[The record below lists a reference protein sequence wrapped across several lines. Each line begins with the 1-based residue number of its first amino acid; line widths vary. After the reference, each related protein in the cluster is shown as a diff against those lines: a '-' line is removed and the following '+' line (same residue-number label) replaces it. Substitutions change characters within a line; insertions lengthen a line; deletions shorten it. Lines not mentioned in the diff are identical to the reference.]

1 MKRGELEEI
10 GRHLQ
15 SRDRKEAVAPRN
27 FANSSLACPGVRASS
42 ARLGGLKPAP
52 PNRLLVGVALLAVL
66 AAGCSVGPK
75 YQLPNIQ
82 APAAYKEAPPE
93 AYKEWKAANP
103 SDSTIRGDWWT
114 LFGDPDLNELEKQ
127 IDVSNQNLK
136 SAQARFAQAR
146 ALIKVSQSQRYPTV
160 SAGTQIAT
168 NRDSSTYAL
177 ANTRTSTSFGSY
189 TLPIDVSYEVDAWGR
204 VRHTIEASRAEA
216 QATAADLETLRLSY
230 HAELAF
236 DYFELR
242 SADAEQRLLDD
253 TVVAY
258 QQALTLT
265 ENRFE
270 GGVAAG
276 AEVAQAKTQLEATK
290 TQDTDVAVRRAQF
303 EHAIAVLTGKSPAE
317 FSLAAKR
324 VIDPPAIPVGLPSQL
339 LERRPDIAASE
350 RRVAEAN
357 AQVGIAHAAFFPQI
371 LLGAALGLEGQSIGD
386 WLNWPSRFWAVG
398 PSVLQTVFD
407 GGRRRAMQQSA
418 EFNYD
423 ATVATYRETAL
434 DAFQQVEDNLAA
446 LRVLEKETATQK
458 AAVAAAEQSLEL
470 STNRYTGGLVTY
482 LEVVTAQGTAL
493 ANERAAVD
501 ILRRRM
507 DASVLLIK
515 ALGGGWDSAKLPK
528 LTD

>member
-1 MKRGELEEI
+1 MTRLF
-10 GRHLQ
+10 
-15 SRDRKEAVAPRN
+15 AVGT
-27 FANSSLACPGVRASS
+27 SSI
-42 ARLGGLKPAP
+42 
-52 PNRLLVGVALLAVL
+52 ALLALL

-75 YQLPNIQ
+75 YQRPDIA
-82 APAAYKEAPPE
+82 APAAFKEAPPE

-103 SDSTIRGDWWT
+103 SDATLRSDWWT
-114 LFGDPDLNELEKQ
+114 LFGDSDLNALEAQ
-127 IDVSNQNLK
+127 IDVSNFNLK
-136 SAQARFAQAR
+136 AAEARFNQAR
-146 ALIKVSQSQRYPTV
+146 ALIKVNQSQRYPTV
-160 SAGTQIAT
+160 TAGTQITT

-177 ANTRTSTSFGSY
+177 ATSKTSTTFGNY
-189 TLPIDVSYEVDAWGR
+189 QLPIDVSYEVDAWGR
-204 VRHTIEASRAEA
+204 VRHTIEAARAEA

-230 HAELAF
+230 HAELAY

-258 QQALTLT
+258 QKALDLT

-290 TQDTDVAVRRAQF
+290 TQDTDLAVRRAQY

-317 FSLAAKR
+317 FSLAPKGI
-324 VIDPPAIPVGLPSQL
+324 VDPPAIPVGLPSQL

-350 RRVAEAN
+350 RRMAEAN
-357 AQVGIAHAAFFPQI
+357 AQVGVAHAAFFPQI
-371 LLGAALGLEGQSIGD
+371 LLGAVLGLQGQSVTD

-398 PSVLQTVFD
+398 PGVLQTVFD
-407 GGRRRAMQQSA
+407 GGRRRAQQQSA

-423 ATVATYRETAL
+423 ATVATYRETAI

-458 AAVAAAEQSLEL
+458 AAVVAAERSLEL

-493 ANERAAVD
+493 VNEREAVD

-515 ALGGGWDSAKLPK
+515 ALGGGWDSTKLPK

>member
-1 MKRGELEEI
+1 MKR
-10 GRHLQ
+10 
-15 SRDRKEAVAPRN
+15 VFVP
-27 FANSSLACPGVRASS
+27 
-42 ARLGGLKPAP
+42 
-52 PNRLLVGVALLAVL
+52 LLALL

-75 YQLPNIQ
+75 YQRPAVQ
-82 APAAYKEAPPE
+82 APEAFKEAPPQ

-103 SDSTIRGDWWT
+103 SDTSLRGDWWA
-114 LFGDPDLNELEKQ
+114 LFGDGDLNALEERV
-127 IDVSNQNLK
+127 DVSNENLK
-136 SAQARFAQAR
+136 AAEARFAQAR
-146 ALIKVSQSQRYPTV
+146 ALIKVSQAQKYPTI
-160 SAGTQIAT
+160 SAGPSITT

-177 ANTRTSTSFGSY
+177 ATSKTSSQFGNFE
-189 TLPIDVSYEVDAWGR
+189 LPVDVSYEVDAWGR
-204 VRHTIEASRAEA
+204 VRHAIEASRAEA
-216 QATAADLETLRLSY
+216 QATAADLETLRLSF
-230 HAELAF
+230 HAELAY

-258 QQALTLT
+258 QKALELT
-265 ENRFE
+265 QNRFE

-290 TQDTDVAVRRAQF
+290 TQDTDLAVRRAQF
-303 EHAIAVLTGKSPAE
+303 EHAIAVLTGRNPAE
-317 FSLAAKR
+317 FSLEPKAI
-324 VIDPPAIPVGLPSQL
+324 VDPPVIPVGLPSQL

-350 RRVAEAN
+350 RRMAEAN
-357 AQVGIAHAAFFPQI
+357 EQVGIAHAAYFPQI
-371 LLGAALGLEGQSIGD
+371 LLGAVLGLQGQSIAN
-386 WLNWPSRFWAVG
+386 WFNWPSRFWAVG
-398 PSVLQTVFD
+398 PGVLQTVFD

-423 ATVATYRETAL
+423 ATVATYRESAL
-434 DAFQQVEDNLAA
+434 EAFQQVEDNLAA
-446 LRVLEKETATQK
+446 LRVLEKETGTQR
-458 AAVAAAEQSLEL
+458 AAVVAAEKSLEL

-493 ANERAAVD
+493 ANERLAVD

-515 ALGGGWDSAKLPK
+515 ALGGGWDTSKLPK

>member
-1 MKRGELEEI
+1 MKR
-10 GRHLQ
+10 
-15 SRDRKEAVAPRN
+15 AFVP
-27 FANSSLACPGVRASS
+27 
-42 ARLGGLKPAP
+42 
-52 PNRLLVGVALLAVL
+52 LLALL

-75 YQLPNIQ
+75 YQRPDIQ
-82 APAAYKEAPPE
+82 APVAYKETPPE
-93 AYKEWKAANP
+93 AYKEWQSAHP
-103 SDSTIRGDWWT
+103 SDTAIRGDWWT
-114 LFGDPDLNELEKQ
+114 VFGDADLNKLEEQ

-136 SAQARFAQAR
+136 AAQARFDQAR
-146 ALIKVSQSQRYPTV
+146 ALIKVSQSQKYPTV
-160 SAGTQIAT
+160 TAGTDIT
-168 NRDSSTYAL
+168 GNRDSSTYAL
-177 ANTRTSTSFGSY
+177 ATPKTATSFGNFG
-189 TLPIDVSYEVDAWGR
+189 LPFDVSYEVDAWGR
-204 VRHTIEASRAEA
+204 VRHSIEAARTEA
-216 QATAADLETLRLSY
+216 QASAADLETLRLSY
-230 HAELAF
+230 HAELAY

-242 SADAEQRLLDD
+242 SADAEQKLLDD

-258 QQALTLT
+258 QKALELT

-290 TQDTDVAVRRAQF
+290 TQDTDLAVRRAQF
-303 EHAIAVLTGKSPAE
+303 EHALAVLTGKSPAE
-317 FSLAAKR
+317 FSLPPNAI
-324 VIDPPAIPVGLPSQL
+324 VDPPAIPVGLPSQL
-339 LERRPDIAASE
+339 LERRPDVAAAE
-350 RRVAEAN
+350 RRMAEAN
-357 AQVGIAHAAFFPQI
+357 AQVGIAHAAYYPQI
-371 LLGAALGLEGQSIGD
+371 LLGAVFGLEGQSVTN

-407 GGRRRAMQQSA
+407 GGRRRATQQAA

-446 LRVLEKETATQK
+446 LRVLEKETGTQR

-493 ANERAAVD
+493 VNERAAVD

-515 ALGGGWDSAKLPK
+515 ALGGGWDATKLPK

>member
-1 MKRGELEEI
+1 MKRVLI
-10 GRHLQ
+10 
-15 SRDRKEAVAPRN
+15 P
-27 FANSSLACPGVRASS
+27 
-42 ARLGGLKPAP
+42 
-52 PNRLLVGVALLAVL
+52 LLALL

-75 YQLPNIQ
+75 YQRPDVQ
-82 APAAYKEAPPE
+82 APSAYKESPPE

-103 SDSTIRGDWWT
+103 SDTTLRGDWWT
-114 LFGDPDLNELEKQ
+114 LFGDSDLNALEQQ

-136 SAQARFAQAR
+136 AAEARFAQAR
-146 ALIKVSQSQRYPTV
+146 ALIKVSQSQKYPTI
-160 SAGTQIAT
+160 SAGTNITA

-177 ANTRTSTSFGSY
+177 ATSKTSTNFGNY
-189 TLPIDVSYEVDAWGR
+189 QLPVDVSYEVDAWGR
-204 VRHTIEASRAEA
+204 VRHSIEAARAEA

-242 SADAEQRLLDD
+242 SADAEQKLLDD
-253 TVVAY
+253 TVVTY
-258 QQALTLT
+258 QKALDLT

-290 TQDTDVAVRRAQF
+290 TQDTDVSVSRAQF
-303 EHAIAVLTGKSPAE
+303 EHALAVLTGKSPAE
-317 FSLAAKR
+317 FSLAPR
-324 VIDPPAIPVGLPSQL
+324 SIVDPPAIPVGLPSQL
-339 LERRPDIAASE
+339 LERRPDIAANE
-350 RRVAEAN
+350 RRMAEAN

-371 LLGAALGLEGQSIGD
+371 LLGAVLGLQGQSITN

-398 PSVLQTVFD
+398 PGVLQTVFD
-407 GGRRRAMQQSA
+407 GGRRRATQQAS

-446 LRVLEKETATQK
+446 LRVLEKETATQRE
-458 AAVAAAEQSLEL
+458 AVVAAERSLQL

-515 ALGGGWDSAKLPK
+515 ALGGGWDSTKLPK

>member
-1 MKRGELEEI
+1 
-10 GRHLQ
+10 
-15 SRDRKEAVAPRN
+15 V
-27 FANSSLACPGVRASS
+27 LA
-42 ARLGGLKPAP
+42 
-52 PNRLLVGVALLAVL
+52 ALLALL
-66 AAGCSVGPK
+66 AAGCTVGPK
-75 YQLPNIQ
+75 YQRPAIQ

-93 AYKEWKAANP
+93 AFKEWKAATP
-103 SDSTIRGDWWT
+103 SDTALRSDWWT
-114 LFGDPDLNELEKQ
+114 LFGDSDLNALEQ
-127 IDVSNQNLK
+127 QVDVSNQNLK
-136 SAQARFAQAR
+136 SAEARFNQAR
-146 ALIKVSQSQRYPTV
+146 ALIRVQQSQRYPTV
-160 SAGTQIAT
+160 TAGAQIT
-168 NRDSSTYAL
+168 DNRDSSTYAL
-177 ANTRTSTSFGSY
+177 ATRTTSANFGNFSV
-189 TLPIDVSYEVDAWGR
+189 PVDVSYEVDAWGR
-204 VRHTIEASRAEA
+204 VRHSIEAAREEA

-230 HAELAF
+230 HAELAY

-242 SADAEQRLLDD
+242 SADAEQKLLDD

-258 QQALTLT
+258 QKALTLT
-265 ENRFE
+265 VNRFE
-270 GGVAAG
+270 GGAAAG

-290 TQDTDVAVRRAQF
+290 TQDIDVAVRRAQY

-317 FSLAAKR
+317 LSLAPKEI
-324 VIDPPAIPVGLPSQL
+324 VEPPAIPVGLPSQL

-371 LLGAALGLEGQSIGD
+371 LLSAVLGVEGQSITD

-398 PSVLQTVFD
+398 PGVVQTVFD
-407 GGRRRAMQQSA
+407 GGRRRAQQQSS

-446 LRVLEKETATQK
+446 LRVLEQETGTQR
-458 AAVAAAEQSLEL
+458 AAVAAAQKSLEL

-493 ANERAAVD
+493 ENERTAVD
-501 ILRRRM
+501 IERRRM

-515 ALGGGWDSAKLPK
+515 ALGGGWDSTKLPK